1 MYLKILGTLAPQPGL
16 QGSLIQYYSPSDLH
30 LYISLCGIG
39 TLLNLT
45 LINKVVNI
53 LYLLL

>member
-1 MYLKILGTLAPQPGL
+1 MCLKILRTLVPQPGL
-16 QGSLIQYYSPSDLH
+16 QGSLIQYYPPSD
-30 LYISLCGIG
+30 LYISLCGTG

-45 LINKVVNI
+45 LTNKVVNI